1 MSNLVWT
8 PKFIKSY
15 KKVIKRNPNLKSK
28 IIKVLELIVSNPFD
42 NVLKTHKLNGK
53 YQNLY
58 SCKVEYDLRI
68 VFEINTEVN
77 EILIILF
84 NIGTHDKVY

>member
-28 IIKVLELIVSNPFD
+28 IIKV
-42 NVLKTHKLNGK
+42 
-53 YQNLY
+53 
-58 SCKVEYDLRI
+58 
-68 VFEINTEVN
+68 FEINTEVN

-84 NIGTHDKVY
+84 NIGTHDEVY